1 MSLLVM
7 NIQKALGRD
16 LLKMDDKTD
25 SLEILG
31 SNNSNPPNLINLRD

>member
-1 MSLLVM
+1 MSLLVK

-16 LLKMDDKTD
+16 LLKMDDKTG

-31 SNNSNPPNLINLRD
+31 SNNANPPSLIN